1 MVIDVDRSAPR
12 ELSNEQKARRAT
24 LAILP
29 DEEIDS
35 SDIPVLDEADW
46 RRLAGNP
53 LYRPVKKQTTVR
65 LDADLLVWLRG
76 SGKGWQTR
84 LNAILREAMMAEG
97 EDVAKRSETKTSP
110 KRR

>member
-1 MVIDVDRSAPR
+1 MTALSDDEVD
-12 ELSNEQKARRAT
+12 T
-24 LAILP
+24 
-29 DEEIDS
+29 
-35 SDIPVLDEADW
+35 SDIPVLDEAEW

-65 LDADLLVWLRG
+65 LDADVLVWLRG